1 MESQTRLF
9 TGHVM
14 GAIYLSTDCI
24 ATPTHT
30 HTQTHKHTQTHI
42 NIHKHTCIAAA
53 LRYYPCSYWQAR
65 PAVRRSAHGIPD

>member
-1 MESQTRLF
+1 MV
-9 TGHVM
+9 TGHVV

-30 HTQTHKHTQTHI
+30 HMHTNSNTHTNTQTHTDT
-42 NIHKHTCIAAA
+42 HKHTCIAAA

-65 PAVRRSAHGIPD
+65 PAVRRSVHGIPD